1 VIRAYLD
8 SSTFLKQ
15 FNEEKG
21 SEVAHKLFVAC
32 ENGKIELATSQW
44 TIGETI
50 AAIDRKIRR
59 NEITEEVRDVNIK
72 FLLELTGQ
80 LAHKKCLMIIPL
92 DQYVVSASWKYITSD
107 HLSADDA
114 VQLLSFMM
122 INSEAFLAS
131 DKYLLDA
138 IKQEGI
144 DCYDIEDEKDRA
156 KIIKR
161 LEG

>member
-1 VIRAYLD
+1 MIRAYLD
-8 SSTFLKQ
+8 SSAFLKQ

-50 AAIDRKIRR
+50 AAIDRKFRR
-59 NEITEEVRDVNIK
+59 NEITDENRDASLR
-72 FLLELTGQ
+72 FLVELADH

-92 DQYVVSASWKYITSD
+92 DQNVVSASWKYITSD

-114 VQLLSFMM
+114 LQLLSYV
-122 INSEAFLAS
+122 ITESETFLAS

-138 IKQEGI
+138 IKHEGI
-144 DCYDIEDEKDRA
+144 DCYNVEDEKDAA
-156 KIIKR
+156 KIIKT

>member
-8 SSTFLKQ
+8 SSAFLKQ
-15 FNEEKG
+15 FSEEKG

-32 ENGKIELATSQW
+32 ENEKIELATSQW

-50 AAIDRKIRR
+50 AAIDRKFRR
-59 NEITEEVRDVNIK
+59 NEITEEVRDANIK
-72 FLLELTGQ
+72 FLLELTGK

-92 DQYVVSASWKYITSD
+92 VERVVSASWKYITSD

-131 DKYLLDA
+131 DKYLLGA
-138 IKQEGI
+138 IKQEGV
-144 DCYDIEDEKDRA
+144 DGYNIEDENDAK
-156 KIIKR
+156 KIIR
-161 LEG
+161 MLEG